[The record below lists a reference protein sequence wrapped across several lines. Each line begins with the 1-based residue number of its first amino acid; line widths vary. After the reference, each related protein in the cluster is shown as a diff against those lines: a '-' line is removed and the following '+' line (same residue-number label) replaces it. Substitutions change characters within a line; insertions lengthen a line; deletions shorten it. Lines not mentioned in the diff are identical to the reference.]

1 LFYACHNKYLGGD
14 ERSTYD
20 RPEYL
25 KSRDAV
31 TNLRKAERIEKQ
43 KLGGFTTVKSPTS
56 PIHRHRSFHVHFSKK
71 KEKEER
77 KTFKDVAKLI
87 VNVLAFEKE
96 AMISRKEDWSRE
108 EYGGLKMWVHR
119 TTGEVATE
127 DPFRDNSLKFNPA
140 TKLYPSKDKLLQEHK
155 RARRS
160 LLLSRCGSA
169 QDILYDHAE
178 MEELF
183 RNLDKMPLEWILENC

>member
-31 TNLRKAERIEKQ
+31 TNLRKAEKIEKQ
-43 KLGGFTTVKSPTS
+43 KLGVILSPTS
-56 PIHRHRSFHVHFSKK
+56 PIHRRRSFHVHFSKK

-77 KTFKDVAKLI
+77 KTFKEVAKLI
-87 VNVLAFEKE
+87 VNVLAFEQQ
-96 AMISRKEDWSRE
+96 AMNSRKEDWSRE
-108 EYGGLKMWVHR
+108 QYGGLKMWVHR
-119 TTGEVATE
+119 ATGEVATE
-127 DPFRDNSLKFNPA
+127 DPFRDNSLKFNPS
-140 TKLYPSKDKLLQEHK
+140 TKLYSSKNQLLQEHK
-155 RARRS
+155 RTQRRS
-160 LLLSRCGSA
+160 MHLSRCGSA

-183 RNLDKMPLEWILENC
+183 HNLDKMPLEWMLENC